1 MEDIQ
6 NYCELLIEQ
15 ARIEDVTAYLKEQ
28 YLESHRILTYY
39 EDPIERAVFE
49 DIGDKLAAELEA
61 EDLVAAKLNELRF
74 GKPLY
79 F

>member
-6 NYCELLIEQ
+6 SYCELLIEQ
-15 ARIEDVTAYLKEQ
+15 ARIEDVSNYLKKQ
-28 YLESHRILTYY
+28 YLESHRILMYY
-39 EDPIERAVFE
+39 DDPIERAVFE

-61 EDLVAAKLNELRF
+61 EELVATKLNELRY